1 VSVTN
6 NCCLIFVVSLDKQ
19 DWVNNFDYFIQNVN
33 LVQNLNRTQNYDLK
47 AYFVNGSLSDTQQN
61 KLDTLG
67 ISTIILQNDLVSLID
82 ELDHPSQQH
91 GMILNIV
98 VRNLISTYDHLI
110 LMDPDYYIVQNN
122 WIDFCINIMSDNI
135 DLFGAGYPYW
145 MSNYRNDYPTAYFMV
160 IKSGIV
166 NKFLDF
172 SPETSSFDFIKKD
185 MRVQLQDKFQ
195 HNFFDYW
202 ISNFILKKSPELVS
216 FNQLSIF
223 IKLLINFRLFFYR
236 RFKSSYVRDT
246 GYKLGLLKHNGK
258 VKSFTIPSLVPLEFD
273 EEVVLGVQPKYYLFS
288 NPDVQVAGMDPVIHF
303 WKYGITENRKFQIAD
318 IKMEKNSILFKMIAR
333 LFSFPMRSQSI
344 VYWSKS
350 DVEKFDKVLNAEE
363 KYRISFWYLNNA
375 VFSFHLGNVMASRW
389 SRNLNRLECLISAL
403 ISVEG
408 LEVNGKA

>member
-33 LVQNLNRTQNYDLK
+33 LVQNLNKTQNYDLK

-98 VRNLISTYDHLI
+98 VRNLISTYDYLI

-135 DLFGAGYPYW
+135 DLFGSGYPYW

-172 SPETSSFDFIKKD
+172 SPETSSFDFTKKD
-185 MRVQLQDKFQ
+185 MRVQLQEKFQ

-202 ISNFILKKSPELVS
+202 ISSCIYTRVAEL
-216 FNQLSIF
+216 LS
-223 IKLLINFRLFFYR
+223 L
-236 RFKSSYVRDT
+236 
-246 GYKLGLLKHNGK
+246 
-258 VKSFTIPSLVPLEFD
+258 
-273 EEVVLGVQPKYYLFS
+273 
-288 NPDVQVAGMDPVIHF
+288 
-303 WKYGITENRKFQIAD
+303 
-318 IKMEKNSILFKMIAR
+318 
-333 LFSFPMRSQSI
+333 
-344 VYWSKS
+344 
-350 DVEKFDKVLNAEE
+350 
-363 KYRISFWYLNNA
+363 
-375 VFSFHLGNVMASRW
+375 
-389 SRNLNRLECLISAL
+389 
-403 ISVEG
+403 
-408 LEVNGKA
+408 